1 MGWGLEGLCCAL
13 VVDKLCVFLW
23 SLLSVSVKIDASVT
37 YLRGMVED
45 DVGKTNPDC
54 PRPPVSGTLQD
65 IGND

>member
-45 DVGKTNPDC
+45 DVAKQTQTVPGPLFLALCK
-54 PRPPVSGTLQD
+54 
-65 IGND
+65 I